1 MIGLD
6 DLYIHIAND
15 AFVVSDKILE
25 AKTMIEE
32 SKVSDDDSFTSVNN
46 YSNKL
51 ISQVTEDKMKIYDC
65 RLIAKLKVMLE
76 ARVKKLELM
85 VNQKTKSIKDVTRPS
100 SDSEAAT
107 MYKLKGQSSN
117 MRTGQS
123 FK

>member
-117 MRTGQS
+117 MRTGQG